1 MQKKLNKQEIYL
13 MARVLKAFE
22 DMGASMIDL
31 DAEKNKFEN
40 NPNLIYDWANTLK
53 FQQVKKAV
61 R

>member
-1 MQKKLNKQEIYL
+1 MNDD
-13 MARVLKAFE
+13 LK
-22 DMGASMIDL
+22 IDL